1 MLSSRYK
8 EQVELLLKL
17 LPHVAKEETL
27 ALKGGTAINLFVWN
41 MPRLSVDIDLTY
53 VTVSDTRETALDN
66 ISTALQRIDENVKRM
81 IPGISVT
88 HIPQGQG
95 DDVKLNCQLRNAH
108 VKIEVNTT
116 TRGILFPTRRMMLS
130 EVVQSEFKMFAETN
144 VVSHGELF
152 GGKICAALDRQHPR
166 DLFDIH
172 NLFNSVGFSND
183 ITLGFIMFLVS
194 HYRPI
199 HDLVFA
205 HYHDQED
212 DFEKQFAGMTTVP
225 FDYTMFQE
233 TRSRLTSEIHRILA
247 PREKQFLISFEHG
260 EPEWEF
266 IDLPNLRDLPAV
278 KWKLLN
284 IQKLKEDNPRKHATQ
299 LTELTEKFASI

>member
-1 MLSSRYK
+1 MLSAKYR

-17 LPHVAKEETL
+17 LPHAAVEETL
-27 ALKGGTAINLFVWN
+27 ALKGGTAINLFVWD

-53 VTVSDTRETALDN
+53 IPASDNRETALHN
-66 ISTALQRIDENVKRM
+66 ISAALQRIEENVKRM

-88 HIPQGQG
+88 HIPHGQG

-116 TRGILFPTRRMMLS
+116 TRGILFPTRRMVLS
-130 EVVQSEFKMFAETN
+130 EVVQSEFKLFAAMN

-172 NLFNSVGFSND
+172 NLFSGAGFSVEVK
-183 ITLGFIMFLVS
+183 LGFMMFLVS

-199 HDLVFA
+199 QDLVFS
-205 HYHDQED
+205 HPHDQED
-212 DFEKQFAGMTTVP
+212 NFEKQFAGMTTVP
-225 FDYTMFQE
+225 FNYTTFQK
-233 TRSRLTSEIHRILA
+233 TRTRLTSEIHRNLTQN
-247 PREKQFLISFEHG
+247 EKQFLISFEQG
-260 EPEWEF
+260 EPEWKL
-266 IDLPNLRDLPAV
+266 IDLPNLRNLPAV

-284 IQKLKEDNPRKHATQ
+284 IHKLREDNPRKHAMQ
-299 LTELTEKFASI
+299 LAELTEKFASI